1 MAKLSKSE
9 VKAAIS
15 KILARKE
22 ARPPIQ
28 PRRLPRRNFGKRLAS
43 LFAEAGIDVSK
54 LEKIVS
60 EEREGFARLQ
70 KKRELYYEKRNSAL
84 EKQYKATL
92 ENKKRALEAIAG
104 QTIGVQT
111 VTVHTASTVGTH
123 PEEILKGKRLEP
135 WNNWVKFFHHD
146 SNNTAPIFEPGH
158 TRYADAKLIFAWL
171 NPTKSTLIV
180 RANADLIIKGFCQAI
195 AQGNFISPG
204 NVTIN
209 LDATLK
215 AYPGAGGPAVWGP
228 TIRILEM
235 YADTYGDILGG
246 DGSWAT
252 ADFYE
257 RRNLTLNHLLVNPR
271 QIVIFEV
278 SVDFSYS
285 ILNGIAEMEF
295 SDTNRYVRC
304 PALVIEYGGEPTEMG

>member
-104 QTIGVQT
+104 QTIGVQF
-111 VTVHTASTVGTH
+111 
-123 PEEILKGKRLEP
+123 P
-135 WNNWVKFFHHD
+135 
-146 SNNTAPIFEPGH
+146 
-158 TRYADAKLIFAWL
+158 
-171 NPTKSTLIV
+171 
-180 RANADLIIKGFCQAI
+180 
-195 AQGNFISPG
+195 
-204 NVTIN
+204 
-209 LDATLK
+209 
-215 AYPGAGGPAVWGP
+215 
-228 TIRILEM
+228 
-235 YADTYGDILGG
+235 
-246 DGSWAT
+246 
-252 ADFYE
+252 
-257 RRNLTLNHLLVNPR
+257 
-271 QIVIFEV
+271 
-278 SVDFSYS
+278 
-285 ILNGIAEMEF
+285 
-295 SDTNRYVRC
+295 YVRC
-304 PALVIEYGGEPTEMG
+304 FRHSAAPLIIGFSNLAQPLVEKS